1 MSKRIRFNKIK
12 NLQSN
17 LKKYNAFS
25 IDGYFPLFNTIDD
38 AIAVSPES
46 SYHIHEF
53 ESVEYYMPNGLEM
66 GKTQFH
72 GDYDVQAITQT
83 TAQPE
88 TIQPEQPSVVTITPI
103 EPEQEEEEPPTPTYT
118 PPPSTP
124 SGGSGGGGG
133 GY

>member
-1 MSKRIRFNKIK
+1 MSKRMRFNKIK
-12 NLQSN
+12 NLQDN

-46 SYHIHEF
+46 SYHTHELNGL
-53 ESVEYYMPNGLEM
+53 EYYMPNGLKM

-72 GDYDVQAITQT
+72 GDYKEQDTQT
-83 TAQPE
+83 
-88 TIQPEQPSVVTITPI
+88 VDDGL
-103 EPEQEEEEPPTPTYT
+103 EQEEQLPPTPPPT
-118 PPPSTP
+118 PESSPQPPQPTQPQPTP
-124 SGGSGGGGG
+124 QSNERVVRTGGT